1 MEININNSKYL
12 YLFKENYYS
21 TEIFL
26 KYQILSKTWVG
37 YHNLIKYNSKMWKL
51 EKLKYKIKKPI
62 S

>member
-37 YHNLIKYNSKMWKL
+37 YHNLIKYNSKM
-51 EKLKYKIKKPI
+51 
-62 S
+62 